1 MMATA
6 LENLNKHLELAVR
19 QFKIVSTRDSE
30 NIANKTVDLID
41 QSRS

>member
-19 QFKIVSTRDSE
+19 QLKIVSTRDSE
-30 NIANKTVDLID
+30 NIPNKTVDLID